1 MGMPAT
7 TRHLLPLLSAGQA
20 QKEIAHNEALVALD
34 HLLHPVVEDIGINV
48 PPADPHEGQ
57 GWIIGEAPTEAWAGR
72 AGQIAWWTIGG
83 WRFSVPF
90 EGLNIWHRATAYWLC
105 RRGGAWEHGTL
116 HAQALH
122 VGGEKVVGARTAAIP
137 EPEGGAVIDEF
148 ARNAITAILTSLKAH
163 GLISS

>member
-48 PPADPHEGQ
+48 PPAHPDEGQ

-90 EGLNIWHRATAYWLC
+90 EGLNI
-105 RRGGAWEHGTL
+105 
-116 HAQALH
+116 
-122 VGGEKVVGARTAAIP
+122 
-137 EPEGGAVIDEF
+137 
-148 ARNAITAILTSLKAH
+148 
-163 GLISS
+163 